1 MGEVRVVSALES
13 GRLSLTPM
21 FAFPK
26 FVLLILV
33 IAAVWIGYRWL
44 NGPPRQLPRRR
55 AAQRPVIHA
64 EDLTPCGVCGAYV
77 ATAAPGCG
85 RPDCPR
91 PR

>member
-1 MGEVRVVSALES
+1 
-13 GRLSLTPM
+13 M

-26 FVLLILV
+26 LVLLILV

-44 NGPPRQLPRRR
+44 NGPTRALPRRR
-55 AAQRPVIHA
+55 APRQPSLDA
-64 EDLTPCGVCGAYV
+64 EDLVRCGVCGAYV
-77 ATAAPGCG
+77 AAAAPGCG